1 MAASGSLCSL
11 LVSRPHSFFPPISDP
26 NTNINTG
33 IHLRS
38 RNQNLQFSVNSESK
52 NKNSDSPIGEKKSL
66 AVATGELFIGLVSRF
81 IIRKNE
87 NGDLVSAPI
96 TMFGENSLDSE
107 VFWEQRLKE
116 MEADRDLKNIT
127 SLGFSF
133 SPAGLLMPYH
143 LGAAQFL
150 IEKGY
155 IKETTPLAGSSAGAI
170 VCAVIASGASMEDA
184 LKATKI
190 FAEDCRRRGTI
201 FRLGAV
207 LKSVLHKF
215 LPDDVHSRSNG
226 RIRVAVTQILWRPKC
241 LLVDQFDS
249 KEDFIDAVI
258 TSSFIPGYLAPSPA
272 IIFRNRLC
280 VDGGFTLFMPP
291 TSADHTVRVCAFPAD
306 KLALKGIVINPNSKL
321 ENMASPSQV
330 FQWLLEPAEDH
341 ILDRLF
347 ELGYLDAAA
356 WAEQNLVGE
365 AVEDQSNPN

>member
-1 MAASGSLCSL
+1 MAAASCSLCSL

-26 NTNINTG
+26 NTNTNTR

-38 RNQNLQFSVNSESK
+38 RNKNLQFSVNSESK
-52 NKNSDSPIGEKKSL
+52 NKNSDSPIGEKKTL
-66 AVATGELFIGLVSRF
+66 AVATGELFIGLASRF

-87 NGDLVSAPI
+87 NGDLIS
-96 TMFGENSLDSE
+96 

-116 MEADRDLKNIT
+116 METDRDLKNIT

-170 VCAVIASGASMEDA
+170 VCAVIASGASMQDA

-190 FAEDCRRRGTI
+190 FAADCRRRGTI

-207 LKSVLHKF
+207 LRSVLHKF

-226 RIRVAVTQILWRPKC
+226 RIRVAVTQILWPKC

-249 KEDFIDAVI
+249 KEDFIDAVL

-280 VDGGFTLFMPP
+280 VDGGFTLFIPP

-321 ENMASPSQV
+321 ENMASTSQV
-330 FQWLLEPAEDH
+330 FQWTLEPAEDH

-356 WAEQNLVGE
+356 WADQNPVGE
-365 AVEDQSNPN
+365 VMEDQSNPN